1 MKRIFL
7 GIIVFAF
14 LYSLPT
20 KTILSV
26 EGMTCGSGCAP
37 KVNKAALEINGVES
51 CDVNFDE
58 SKATLIYDNDKVTE
72 LEILSNLQL
81 NTTFKF
87 ALSKADQSSKGADC
101 AKKTCSKK
109 TCSSKTKQIEKKSF
123 FQRLFGF

>member
-1 MKRIFL
+1 MKKIFL
-7 GIIVFAF
+7 GIALSAF

-20 KTILSV
+20 KTIFSV
-26 EGMTCGSGCAP
+26 EGMTCASGCTP

-58 SKATLIYDNDKVTE
+58 SKATLIYDNEKVTE

-87 ALSKADQSSKGADC
+87 ALAKTDQSSKGAGC
-101 AKKTCSKK
+101 SKTC
-109 TCSSKTKQIEKKSF
+109 CSKTKQIEKKSF